1 MVREKAAELKIK
13 EIVGMTEN
21 LYKNNEMMN
30 KLDEFLLDIQKPA
43 RYIGGEVGSVI
54 KDKSK
59 VDVRFAFCFPDT
71 YEIGMSHLGMKILY
85 GLKNAVPNYWCER
98 VFMPLPDMEE
108 QMRKRGIPLYALESL
123 DPIRE
128 FDFIGF
134 TIQYELCYTTIL
146 EMLDLAGL
154 PVLAEERKELT
165 PLVVAG
171 GPCVCNAEP
180 LCDFIDLFIIGDG
193 EEVNLELMRLME
205 RCKKENASKREFL
218 ERAAQLEGIYIPS
231 LYDVEYNDDGTVK
244 SITAKAPAPKTVTKR
259 IVHDLDKT
267 YFPDNF
273 VVPFCDIVHN
283 RAVVEVL
290 RGCVRGCRFCQA
302 GFIYR
307 PFREKQKSTILDQT
321 RCLCENT
328 GYDEVSLSSLSTSDY
343 KDIEGLLSCL
353 TDYTSKNGINLSL
366 PSLRVDRFSE
376 EVLKE
381 ISDVRK
387 SGLTFAPEAGSQ
399 RLRDVINKN
408 VTEENVL
415 DSVKIAFEGGY
426 SAIKLYF
433 MLGLPTET
441 EKDIEGIYD
450 LAKVVIDQFYAN
462 PNRKKGKAPSVSISV
477 STFIPKPFTPFEFEP
492 QASED
497 EIRSKQKH
505 LMEYANNRKISISRS
520 KYDVSLLEAVLA
532 RADRRVGR
540 AVYLAWKKGCKLD
553 GWEEYFDM
561 NKWREAFAEC
571 GLEMSFYANR
581 RRGYDEVAPWSHINM
596 LVSREFFINE
606 NKKAHEGK
614 TTPNCREQCSNCGV
628 IKNVGGDICRAIR

>member
-1 MVREKAAELKIK
+1 
-13 EIVGMTEN
+13 MTEN
-21 LYKNNEMMN
+21 LYKNTEMMN

-108 QMRKRGIPLYALESL
+108 QMRRRGIPLYALESL

-154 PVLAEERKELT
+154 PVLAEERTELT

-180 LCDFIDLFIIGDG
+180 LCDFIDLFIIGEG

-205 RCKKENASKREFL
+205 QCKKESAPKREFL
-218 ERAAQLEGIYIPS
+218 ERAAQIEGIYIPS
-231 LYDVEYNDDGTVK
+231 LYDVEYNADGTVK
-244 SITAKAPAPKTVTKR
+244 SITARKPAPQTVTKR
-259 IVHDLDKT
+259 IVHDIDKM
-267 YFPDNF
+267 YAPDNF

-290 RGCVRGCRFCQA
+290 RGCIRGCRFCQA
-302 GFIYR
+302 GYIYR
-307 PFREKQKSTILDQT
+307 PFREKGKTAILDQT

-343 KDIEGLLSCL
+343 KDIEGLLKTL

-376 EVLKE
+376 EVFKE
-381 ISDVRK
+381 ITDVRK

-399 RLRDVINKN
+399 RLRNVINKN
-408 VTEENVL
+408 VTEKNVL

-441 EKDIEGIYD
+441 EEDIEGIYD
-450 LAKVVIDQFYAN
+450 LAKAVVEQFYAN
-462 PNRKKGKAPSVSISV
+462 PNRKKGKAPSVSVSL

-492 QASED
+492 QASEE

-505 LMEYANNRKISISRS
+505 IMEYANDKKITISRS

-532 RADRRVGR
+532 RADRRVGK

-561 NKWREAFAEC
+561 NKWREAFGEC
-571 GLEMSFYANR
+571 GLDMSFYANR
-581 RRGYDEVAPWSHINM
+581 RREYDETAPWSHINM
-596 LVSREFFINE
+596 LVSREFLINE
-606 NKKAHEGK
+606 NKKAHEGE
-614 TTPNCREQCSNCGV
+614 TTPNCREQCSNCGI

>member
-1 MVREKAAELKIK
+1 MRD
-13 EIVGMTEN
+13 N
-21 LYKNNEMMN
+21 LYKNTEMMN
-30 KLDEFLLDIQKPA
+30 RLDEFLLDIQKPA

-108 QMRKRGIPLYALESL
+108 QMRRRGIPLYALESL

-154 PVLAEERKELT
+154 PVLAEERSDLT

-180 LCDFIDLFIIGDG
+180 LCDFIDLFIIGEG

-205 RCKKENASKREFL
+205 QCKKENASKKEFL
-218 ERAAQLEGIYIPS
+218 ERAAQIEGIYVPS
-231 LYDVEYNDDGTVK
+231 LYAVEYNADGTVK
-244 SITAKAPAPKTVTKR
+244 SITAQKPAPQTVTKR
-259 IVHDLDKT
+259 IVHNIDKM
-267 YFPDNF
+267 YAPDNF

-290 RGCVRGCRFCQA
+290 RGCIRGCRFCQA
-302 GFIYR
+302 GYIYR
-307 PFREKQKSTILDQT
+307 PFREKEKGTILDQT

-343 KDIEGLLSCL
+343 KDIEGLLKTL

-376 EVLKE
+376 EVLRE
-381 ISDVRK
+381 ITDVRK

-408 VTEENVL
+408 VTEKNVL

-441 EKDIEGIYD
+441 EEDIEGIYD
-450 LAKVVIDQFYAN
+450 LAKAVIDQFYAN
-462 PNRKKGKAPSVSISV
+462 PDRKKGRAPSVSISV

-492 QASED
+492 QASEE

-505 LMEYANNRKISISRS
+505 LMEYANDKKISISRS

-532 RADRRVGR
+532 RADRRIGK
-540 AVYLAWKKGCKLD
+540 AIYLAWKKGCKLD
-553 GWEEYFDM
+553 GWDEYFDM
-561 NKWREAFAEC
+561 KKWREAFEEC

-581 RRGYDEVAPWSHINM
+581 RREYDEVAPWSHINM
-596 LVSREFFINE
+596 LVSREFFVNE
-606 NKKAHEGK
+606 NKRAHEGK

>member
-1 MVREKAAELKIK
+1 MS
-13 EIVGMTEN
+13 EN
-21 LYKNNEMMN
+21 LYKNTEMMN
-30 KLDEFLLDIQKPA
+30 RLDEFLLDIQKPA

-108 QMRKRGIPLYALESL
+108 QMRRRGIPLYALESL

-154 PVLAEERKELT
+154 LVLAEERKSLT

-180 LCDFIDLFIIGDG
+180 LCDFIDLFIVGDG

-205 RCKKENASKREFL
+205 QCKKENASKREFL
-218 ERAAQLEGIYIPS
+218 ERAAKIEGIYVPS
-231 LYDVEYNDDGTVK
+231 LYDVEYNADGTVK
-244 SITAKAPAPKTVTKR
+244 SITARDPAPKTVTKR
-259 IVHDLDKT
+259 IVHDLDKA

-290 RGCVRGCRFCQA
+290 RGCIRGCRFCQA

-307 PFREKQKSTILDQT
+307 PFREKQKSTILEQT
-321 RCLCENT
+321 RRLCENT

-366 PSLRVDRFSE
+366 PSLRVDRFNE
-376 EVLKE
+376 EVFKE
-381 ISDVRK
+381 ITDVRK

-408 VTEENVL
+408 VTEKNVL
-415 DSVKIAFEGGY
+415 DSVRIAFEGGY

-441 EKDIEGIYD
+441 MEDIEGIYD
-450 LAKVVIDQFYAN
+450 LAKAVIDQYYAN
-462 PNRKKGKAPSVSISV
+462 PARKKGRSPSVSISV

-492 QASED
+492 QASEE
-497 EIRSKQKH
+497 EIRAKQKH
-505 LMEYANNRKISISRS
+505 LMDYANDKKITISRS

-561 NKWREAFAEC
+561 DKWREAFAEC
-571 GLEMSFYANR
+571 GLDMSFYANR
-581 RRGYDEVAPWSHINM
+581 RRDYDEIAPWSHINI
-596 LVSREFFINE
+596 LVDREFFVNE
-606 NKKAHEGK
+606 NKKAHAGV

-628 IKNVGGDICRAIR
+628 IKNVGGEICRAIR

>member
-1 MVREKAAELKIK
+1 
-13 EIVGMTEN
+13 MTDN
-21 LYKNNEMMN
+21 LYKNTEMMN

-59 VDVRFAFCFPDT
+59 VDMRFAFCFPDT

-180 LCDFIDLFIIGDG
+180 LCDYIDLFIIGDG

-290 RGCVRGCRFCQA
+290 RGCIRGCRFCQA

-450 LAKVVIDQFYAN
+450 LAKAVIDQFYAN

-614 TTPNCREQCSNCGV
+614 TTPNCREKCSNCGV

>member
-1 MVREKAAELKIK
+1 MS
-13 EIVGMTEN
+13 EN
-21 LYKNNEMMN
+21 LYKNTEMMN

-154 PVLAEERKELT
+154 PVLAGERTELT

-180 LCDFIDLFIIGDG
+180 LCDFIDLFIIGEG

-205 RCKKENASKREFL
+205 QCKKESASKKEFL
-218 ERAAQLEGIYIPS
+218 ERAAKIEGIYVPS
-231 LYDVEYNDDGTVK
+231 LYTVEYNSDGTVK
-244 SITAKAPAPKTVTKR
+244 SITAREPAPQTVTKR
-259 IVHDLDKT
+259 IVRDIDKM
-267 YFPDNF
+267 YAPENF

-290 RGCVRGCRFCQA
+290 RGCIRGCRFCQA
-302 GFIYR
+302 GYIYR
-307 PFREKQKSTILDQT
+307 PFREKGKNTILNQT

-343 KDIEGLLSCL
+343 KDIEGLLKTL

-376 EVLKE
+376 EVFKE
-381 ISDVRK
+381 ITDVRK

-408 VTEENVL
+408 VTEKNVL

-441 EKDIEGIYD
+441 EQDIEGIYD
-450 LAKVVIDQFYAN
+450 LAKAVIEQFYAN
-462 PNRKKGKAPSVSISV
+462 PDRKKGKAPSVSISL

-492 QASED
+492 QASEE

-505 LMEYANNRKISISRS
+505 IMEYADDKRISISRS

-540 AVYLAWKKGCKLD
+540 AVYFAWKKGCKLD

-561 NKWREAFAEC
+561 NKWREAFEEC

-581 RRGYDEVAPWSHINM
+581 RREYDEVAPWSHINM

-606 NKKAHEGK
+606 NKKAREGV
-614 TTPNCREQCSNCGV
+614 TTPNCREQCSGCGV
-628 IKNVGGDICRAIR
+628 IKNVGGEICRAIR

>member
-1 MVREKAAELKIK
+1 M
-13 EIVGMTEN
+13 
-21 LYKNNEMMN
+21 
-30 KLDEFLLDIQKPA
+30 
-43 RYIGGEVGSVI
+43 
-54 KDKSK
+54 
-59 VDVRFAFCFPDT
+59 DVRFAFCFPDT

-108 QMRKRGIPLYALESL
+108 QMRRRGIPLYALESL

-154 PVLAEERKELT
+154 PVLAEERNELT

-193 EEVNLELMRLME
+193 EEINLELMRLME
-205 RCKKENASKREFL
+205 RCKKENVSKREFL
-218 ERAAQLEGIYIPS
+218 ERAAQLEGIYVPS
-231 LYDVEYNDDGTVK
+231 FYDVEYNEDGTVK
-244 SITAKAPAPKTVTKR
+244 AITAQEPAPKTVTKR
-259 IVHDLDKT
+259 IVHDLDKA
-267 YFPDNF
+267 YFPDSF

-290 RGCVRGCRFCQA
+290 RGCIRGCRFCQA

-353 TDYTSKNGINLSL
+353 TDFTSKNGINLSL

-408 VTEENVL
+408 VTEKNVL

-450 LAKVVIDQFYAN
+450 LAKAVIEQFYAN
-462 PNRKKGKAPSVSISV
+462 PDRKKGKAPSVSISV

-492 QASED
+492 QASEE
-497 EIRSKQKH
+497 EIRAKQKH
-505 LMEYANNRKISISRS
+505 LMEYANDRKISISRS

-553 GWEEYFDM
+553 GWEEYFNM
-561 NKWREAFAEC
+561 NIWREAFAEC

-581 RRGYDEVAPWSHINM
+581 RREYDEVAPWSHINM
-596 LVSREFFINE
+596 LVDREFFINE
-606 NKKAHEGK
+606 NKKAHEGV
-614 TTPNCREQCSNCGV
+614 TTSNCREQCSNCGV

>member
-1 MVREKAAELKIK
+1 
-13 EIVGMTEN
+13 MTDN
-21 LYKNNEMMN
+21 LYKNTEMMN

-43 RYIGGEVGSVI
+43 RYIGGEGDSVI

-108 QMRKRGIPLYALESL
+108 QMHRRGIPLYALESL

-154 PVLAEERKELT
+154 PVLAEERNELT

-193 EEVNLELMRLME
+193 EEINLELMRLME
-205 RCKKENASKREFL
+205 RCKKENVSKREFL
-218 ERAAQLEGIYIPS
+218 ERAAQLEGIYVPS
-231 LYDVEYNDDGTVK
+231 FYDVEYNEDGTVK
-244 SITAKAPAPKTVTKR
+244 AITAQEPAPKTVTKR
-259 IVHDLDKT
+259 IVHDLDKA
-267 YFPDNF
+267 YFPDSF

-290 RGCVRGCRFCQA
+290 RGCIRGCRFCQA

-408 VTEENVL
+408 VTEKNVL

-450 LAKVVIDQFYAN
+450 LAKAVI
-462 PNRKKGKAPSVSISV
+462 
-477 STFIPKPFTPFEFEP
+477 
-492 QASED
+492 
-497 EIRSKQKH
+497 
-505 LMEYANNRKISISRS
+505 
-520 KYDVSLLEAVLA
+520 
-532 RADRRVGR
+532 
-540 AVYLAWKKGCKLD
+540 
-553 GWEEYFDM
+553 
-561 NKWREAFAEC
+561 
-571 GLEMSFYANR
+571 
-581 RRGYDEVAPWSHINM
+581 
-596 LVSREFFINE
+596 
-606 NKKAHEGK
+606 
-614 TTPNCREQCSNCGV
+614 
-628 IKNVGGDICRAIR
+628 